1 MSTARRKMNATERRQ
16 RLRALLAGDR
26 CVYAPQ
32 VFDPISSRIADDLGF
47 EVGVG
52 APPNFE
58 LAVLGAPEYALVT
71 LTEIA
76 EQTRR
81 ICRASNI
88 NFIVA
93 GARGIGNALN
103 VMRAVEELESAGA
116 AAFCLEYQRIPIAFG
131 SPTFRSAMEK
141 PIEARRDIDYEPA
154 LAMEETVGKV
164 KAAVAARQDGL
175 VILGRV
181 RVEPDVSEAIRLIK
195 AYEEAG
201 VEGLWL
207 GQVFK
212 RESLEAI
219 HSATKL
225 PLIVGGSVTNVA
237 MKHGGERFLVANGVR
252 IASLGRVPLL
262 ASMKAIYE
270 SLKAQRDGNKSDDM
284 MSSYIAPRELESR
297 IAREAQYDEWIK
309 EYLY

>member
-16 RLRALLAGDR
+16 QLRALLAGDR

-32 VFDPISSRIADDLGF
+32 VFDPISSRIAEDLGF

-58 LAVLGAPEYALVT
+58 LVVTGAPEYGLVT

-81 ICRASNI
+81 ICRASTI
-88 NFIVA
+88 AFIVA
-93 GARGIGNALN
+93 GARAIGNALN

-116 AAFCLEYQRIPIAFG
+116 SALGIEYQRLPIAFG

-141 PIEARRDIDYEPA
+141 RIEVRRDVDYEPA
-154 LAMEETVGKV
+154 VALEETVGKV
-164 KAAVAARQDGL
+164 KAALAARQDGL

-181 RVEPDVSEAIRLIK
+181 RVEPDIPEAIRLVK

-207 GQVFK
+207 GQIFR
-212 RESLEAI
+212 RESLEAV

-225 PLIVGGSVTNVA
+225 PLIIGGSAADVA
-237 MKHGGERFLVANGVR
+237 KEHGGERYLVGNGVR

-262 ASMKAIYE
+262 ASMKAIYD
-270 SLKAQRDGNKSDDM
+270 SLKAQRDGKTETELASL
-284 MSSYIAPRELESR
+284 IAPRELESR
-297 IAREAQYDEWIK
+297 IACEVEYDEWIK
-309 EYLY
+309 KYLY